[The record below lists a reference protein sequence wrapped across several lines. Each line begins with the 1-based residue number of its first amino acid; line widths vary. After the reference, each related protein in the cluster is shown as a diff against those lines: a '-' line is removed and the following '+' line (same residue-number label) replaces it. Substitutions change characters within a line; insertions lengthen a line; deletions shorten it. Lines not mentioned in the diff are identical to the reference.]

1 MPASFVRS
9 ASTSLLLAL
18 AIGSASPAFAQ
29 VQDDDRVPPPVEA
42 PEALEQPEITG
53 EVLQDIIL
61 RIDENAV
68 VQGNVIQFTFAE
80 TLIAVVYDENAQR
93 MRAMVP
99 ITSAEVLSERLM
111 ERMLQANF
119 DSVLDARYAI
129 SNGQV
134 WSVFIHPLDTLTEVD
149 FTSGI
154 VQCVIAAQT
163 FGKEFTSGAMVFGG
177 GDSAELNR
185 QLLESLETEND
196 RGI

>member
-1 MPASFVRS
+1 MRVSSLRSLIASLVLATS
-9 ASTSLLLAL
+9 ASLAL
-18 AIGSASPAFAQ
+18 PAFAQ
-29 VQDDDRVPPPVEA
+29 EGDDELVAPPDQIESEVMTGQT
-42 PEALEQPEITG
+42 LE
-53 EVLQDIIL
+53 DIVL

-68 VQGNVIQFTFAE
+68 VQGSVIQFSFAD

-99 ITSAEVLSERLM
+99 IISADLLSEDLM

-134 WSVFIHPLDTLTEVD
+134 WAVFIHPLDTLTEVD

-163 FGKEFTSGAMVFGG
+163 FGKEFTSGTMVFGG

-185 QLLESLETEND
+185 QLRESLDAEND